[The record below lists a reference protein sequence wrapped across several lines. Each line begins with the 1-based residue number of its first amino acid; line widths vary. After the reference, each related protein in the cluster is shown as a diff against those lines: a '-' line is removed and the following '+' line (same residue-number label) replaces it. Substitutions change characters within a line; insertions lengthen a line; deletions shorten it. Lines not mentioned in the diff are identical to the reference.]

1 MVVDG
6 GFGIGFGIGVWW
18 WVFERFAWG
27 IGGLGMLE
35 EGKRVVLYLAV
46 VLC

>member
-1 MVVDG
+1 MGGLELDLGLVFGG
-6 GFGIGFGIGVWW
+6 GFSKGLL
-18 WVFERFAWG
+18 
-27 IGGLGMLE
+27 GGLGMLE